1 MSSNFRRLEE
11 PEREWLKVEIDG
23 EMVRVAAGESVA
35 AAILAS
41 GMQSCRT
48 SHLSGES
55 RAPFCMMGV
64 CFECLIEID
73 GIPNRQSCLIPVK
86 EGMQIR
92 RQHGCGEAYV

>member
-11 PEREWLKVEIDG
+11 PERKWLTVEIDG
-23 EMVRVAAGESVA
+23 VKVCVAAGESVA

-41 GMQSCRT
+41 NIQSCRT
-48 SHLSGES
+48 TPISGEL

-64 CFECLIEID
+64 CFECLMEID
-73 GIPNRQSCLIPVK
+73 GKPNRQSCQIKVR

-92 RQHGCGEAYV
+92 RQHGCGEAYH